1 MKKSILKRVVCI
13 VILVGL
19 VIGAIWG
26 WKYYENQKRKKQNAY
41 FTNKKITASEIGVM
55 VDYYHVKSTPE
66 FPWELDEEDWPDYS
80 YYTIESTED
89 TEKVVTVLNYELAN
103 ELYSTEQE
111 AVELFKEYGFSKEK
125 PMTVEWIMDNPQ
137 KAVIEIPDTAKYKA
151 KSMAD
156 GYEQISYKWNDGTY
170 KYEVR
175 WHTRTSGAPEG
186 QGNTWVIQRIILENG
201 GHWKE

>member
-1 MKKSILKRVVCI
+1 M
-13 VILVGL
+13 
-19 VIGAIWG
+19 
-26 WKYYENQKRKKQNAY
+26 
-41 FTNKKITASEIGVM
+41 
-55 VDYYHVKSTPE
+55 
-66 FPWELDEEDWPDYS
+66 
-80 YYTIESTED
+80 
-89 TEKVVTVLNYELAN
+89 VTVLNYELAN

-111 AVELFKEYGFSKEK
+111 AVELFKKYGFSKEN

-175 WHTRTSGAPEG
+175 WHTRTSGGTRRTRQYLGNSKNNSRKWRTLEG
-186 QGNTWVIQRIILENG
+186 VSICWIQGIMKDMKA
-201 GHWKE
+201 KEK

>member
-1 MKKSILKRVVCI
+1 M
-13 VILVGL
+13 
-19 VIGAIWG
+19 
-26 WKYYENQKRKKQNAY
+26 
-41 FTNKKITASEIGVM
+41 
-55 VDYYHVKSTPE
+55 
-66 FPWELDEEDWPDYS
+66 
-80 YYTIESTED
+80 
-89 TEKVVTVLNYELAN
+89 VTVLNYELAN

-111 AVELFKEYGFSKEK
+111 AVELFKKYGFSKEN

-137 KAVIEIPDTAKYKA
+137 KAAIEIPDTAKYKA

-186 QGNTWVIQRIILENG
+186 QGNTWVIQRTIPENG

>member
-1 MKKSILKRVVCI
+1 MRKNILKRVVCI

-19 VIGAIWG
+19 VIGAVWG
-26 WKYYENQKRKKQNAY
+26 WRYYENQQRKKQKAY
-41 FTNKKITASEIGVM
+41 FTDKKITAYEMGIM

-111 AVELFKEYGFSKEK
+111 AVELFKKYGFSKEN
-125 PMTVEWIMDNPQ
+125 PMTVEWIMDNPK
-137 KAVIEIPDTAKYKA
+137 KAVKIMRLIR
-151 KSMAD
+151 
-156 GYEQISYKWNDGTY
+156 GGTDRY
-170 KYEVR
+170 YSR
-175 WHTRTSGAPEG
+175 
-186 QGNTWVIQRIILENG
+186 ENG
-201 GHWKE
+201 VYPAYEKIISQTENMSENTEDATSNEVESEK